1 MGILTPFFN
10 LFKPAKTDPQ
20 AISKINEDLDII
32 DSEMHK
38 PPLTVNGISPDST
51 TRDLT
56 ITEVPL
62 AGNLSSDIAQINTGE
77 YIERSSGGEASIED
91 GDAFLVTIKGNAV
104 HTGFVP
110 ESIDMTVNA
119 AQRTAPAA
127 ITATLDKDT
136 FEEYVENTPGTYTLT
151 FTDSWDEDP
160 TDYGV
165 TVSNTPVNGDSIVIV
180 WDGENDPT
188 LTVNAVTR
196 PVPPAITATLNRA
209 TFVAYVQSS
218 GTITLSYTSSWSADP
233 ALYGVTITNT
243 PINGDSIVIVYVKE
257 ERGTIT
263 PATPAAFV
271 STGWNLYDNDTGYA
285 KVVRYNS
292 TASLFLIGGTYSLV
306 EFATTVSGTRSALTV
321 SDGYFTIPSN
331 GYVFVTGG
339 NATTYILMCWT
350 DWVNGY
356 EGEFEEYTADTIDL
370 SEVMLNFPYGLLA
383 VGVVR
388 DEINI
393 NSQTAIQRIQ
403 RLEYT
408 DENLAAVIASGMDY
422 DADTNYIYAV
432 LQTPVTTSFTLD
444 GAYTVDDHGIE
455 YVTGTTIPVI
465 IETLYGENLKDKL
478 RTDVVTISQ
487 QTLTDAQKEQ
497 VCSNLGIERTT
508 LRDVPFA
515 IATSDW
521 TLSSGVYVAEVAS
534 DYVTAACKFISYYDK
549 TLRDYA
555 QADILDEMKSG
566 GGGIKFT
573 TAILPTGTIM
583 GTALVFAP
591 HDNKVPTLIENT
603 VTPIANGGTGQST
616 LAGAQEVLG
625 ITALNGNLMQK
636 RVTQICSVNIGDSWN
651 YAILSESIDNFD
663 LLIIGV
669 IQTNGSDERWSYP
682 PVVSPPSSVKKSTS
696 QYDIQLAPSN
706 SCYYVNNTELMA
718 KLSFTGAILRVYGVK
733 L

>member
-1 MGILTPFFN
+1 MR
-10 LFKPAKTDPQ
+10 
-20 AISKINEDLDII
+20 
-32 DSEMHK
+32 M
-38 PPLTVNGISPDST
+38 
-51 TRDLT
+51 
-56 ITEVPL
+56 
-62 AGNLSSDIAQINTGE
+62 
-77 YIERSSGGEASIED
+77 SGGGASIAD
-91 GDAFLVTIKGNAV
+91 GAAALSTIRGNMV
-104 HTGFVP
+104 KTGYVP
-110 ESIDMTVNA
+110 EVLNMTVSA
-119 AQRTAPAA
+119 VPRVAPPA
-127 ITATLDKDT
+127 ITAVLDAEV
-136 FEEYVENTPGTYTLT
+136 FEAYVETAGTYTLT
-151 FTDSWDEDP
+151 YTTAWNHAP
-160 TDYGV
+160 ADYGV
-165 TVSNTPVNGDSIVIV
+165 TVSNTPVSGDNIVIV

-209 TFVAYVQSS
+209 TFVSYVQSS

-285 KVVRYNS
+285 KVVKYNS
-292 TASLFLIGGTYSLV
+292 TSPLFLIGGTYSLV

-339 NATTYILMCWT
+339 NATTYILMCWM

-403 RLEYT
+403 RLDYT

-534 DYVTAACKFISYYDK
+534 DYVTSACKFISYYDK

-555 QADILDEMKSG
+555 QADILDEKKSG

-625 ITALNGNLMQK
+625 ITALNGKIENFISKDYGTLTWTTDLKTSIVNLLE
-636 RVTQICSVNIGDSWN
+636 SVYSDCPNNGNILFCGFFTGRGALNGVASRKNSMLNFNISVLNDN
-651 YAILSESIDNFD
+651 LLFGFYATSS
-663 LLIIGV
+663 
-669 IQTNGSDERWSYP
+669 SYK
-682 PVVSPPSSVKKSTS
+682 VSKAT
-696 QYDIQLAPSN
+696 A
-706 SCYYVNNTELMA
+706 TEL
-718 KLSFTGAILRVYGVK
+718 
-733 L
+733 

>member
-20 AISKINEDLDII
+20 AIAKINEDLDII

-38 PPLTVNGISPDST
+38 PPLTVNGIAPDST

-127 ITATLDKDT
+127 ITATLDKET
-136 FEEYVENTPGTYTLT
+136 FEAYVENTPGTYTLT
-151 FTDSWDEDP
+151 YTDSWDENP

-188 LTVNAVTR
+188 ITVNAVTR

-218 GTITLSYTSSWSADP
+218 GTITLSYTSAWSADP
-233 ALYGVTITNT
+233 ALYGITITNT

-257 ERGTIT
+257 DRGTIT
-263 PATPAAFV
+263 TATPAAFV

-285 KVVRYNS
+285 KVVKYNS
-292 TASLFLIGGTYSLV
+292 TSPLFLIGGTYSLV

-321 SDGYFTIPSN
+321 SDGYFTIPSD

-356 EGEFEEYTADTIDL
+356 EGDFEEYTADTIDL

-403 RLEYT
+403 RLAYT
-408 DENLAAVIASGMDY
+408 DENMAAVIASGMDY

-432 LQTPVTTSFTLD
+432 LQTPVSTPFTLD
-444 GAYTVDDHGIE
+444 GAYTVNDHGIE

-478 RTDVVTISQ
+478 RTDVVTISP
-487 QTLTDAQKEQ
+487 QTLTDAQQTQ
-497 VCSNLGIERTT
+497 VRNNLS
-508 LRDVPFA
+508 A
-515 IATSDW
+515 
-521 TLSSGVYVAEVAS
+521 AS
-534 DYVTAACKFISYYDK
+534 
-549 TLRDYA
+549 
-555 QADILDEMKSG
+555 QADI
-566 GGGIKFT
+566 T
-573 TAILPTGTIM
+573 T
-583 GTALVFAP
+583 
-591 HDNKVPTLIENT
+591 
-603 VTPIANGGTGQST
+603 
-616 LAGAQEVLG
+616 
-625 ITALNGNLMQK
+625 LNGNLASLINSLITK
-636 RVTQICSVNIGDSWN
+636 VATVAKANCNYTYGGVTFVRSGNILMVLVNGFDDLPTGGYNTICTIPEGYRPSYNPTTLDIICGTNNANVESPR
-651 YAILSESIDNFD
+651 ILRMRIN
-663 LLIIGV
+663 
-669 IQTNGSDERWSYP
+669 QTNELQVYNYGNAF
-682 PVVSPPSSVKKSTS
+682 T
-696 QYDIQLAPSN
+696 
-706 SCYYVNNTELMA
+706 NTNASEPIYFL
-718 KLSFTGAILRVYGVK
+718 I
-733 L
+733 